1 MRERAIKVEPEPFGW
16 VIGGVELFFLGMGK
30 EEQRKHERVCGHV
43 RNPPSSVQAYTIA
56 SFHGESN

>member
-1 MRERAIKVEPEPFGW
+1 MRVRTIKVEPEPFGW
-16 VIGGVELFFLGMGK
+16 VIGGVELFFLGTGK

-43 RNPPSSVQAYTIA
+43 RDPPSSVQAYTIA